1 MGMMENN
8 KYQVK
13 LDNFEGPMDLLLHLI
28 KREEMDIY
36 DIPIAKVTRQYLEY
50 IELLEFLDL
59 SIASD
64 FMLMA
69 AILIQVKSKMLLPV
83 ESVNLEDE
91 ISDDPRSALVQ
102 SVMEYKKFKELA
114 MELGKNREHQ
124 EEVFTRLV
132 PEISQEE
139 GNQFVEATLFDL
151 LSAFKVAIKNVEEQ
165 TFHEVEVEE
174 FTVADKIID
183 IKNKLKTGSG
193 FYFSE
198 IMETC
203 KTKGEVIVTFIAI
216 LELIKQ
222 QDIQIRQ
229 HGIFGDIK
237 VYPVRERNNIF
248 VPDEV
253 LVEC

>member
-1 MGMMENN
+1 MEKEN
-8 KYQVK
+8 YQVK

-36 DIPIAKVTRQYLEY
+36 DIPIAKVTKQYLEY
-50 IELLEFLDL
+50 IELLEILDL

-114 MELGKNREHQ
+114 MELEKNREHQ

-132 PEISQEE
+132 PDISTEE
-139 GNQFVEATLFDL
+139 ENQFVEATLFDL
-151 LSAFKVAIKNVEEQ
+151 LSAFKDAIKNVEEQ
-165 TFHEVEVEE
+165 TFHEITVEE
-174 FTVADKIID
+174 FTVADKIRD
-183 IKNKLKTGSG
+183 IKNRLNTGEG

-198 IMETC
+198 IMGTC
-203 KTKGEVIVTFIAI
+203 RTKIEVIVTFIAI

-222 QDIQIRQ
+222 QEIQIRQ

-237 VYPVRERNNIF
+237 VYRL
-248 VPDEV
+248 VPQEE
-253 LVEC
+253 LIGSELKS